1 MKVAIA
7 QVLNC
12 ITLNHL
18 WWEGMNKDGLDH
30 SKNCPQ
36 CAIVSD
42 GGHEHKPP
50 LHPIPAEQAYQ
61 ILGVDIME
69 VTFDDR

>member
-1 MKVAIA
+1 
-7 QVLNC
+7 
-12 ITLNHL
+12 
-18 WWEGMNKDGLDH
+18 MNKDGLDH